1 MKSFLALGGL
11 LAFTLACE
19 PLDQNVA
26 TAICQEATPLNAS
39 YSKAQPIQQLLD
51 RYTRAGIPGVAV
63 AVYTPQ
69 EGYWAGASGYAN
81 LETKT
86 PMQVCHLQYGQSV
99 AKTYTAVAILKLAE
113 AGKIDLNAPISR
125 YLSPGIRAKITD
137 ADKITVRMLLTH
149 TSGIADY
156 TDNAE
161 FVASLLQNPLKSYT
175 SEELLA
181 YVAKQPL
188 LFPSGSYSRYA
199 NTNYLL
205 LALIADQVQGD
216 HARLIQQSI
225 LEPLGLQQTFY
236 HNSATYLNQPTLV
249 DSYFDR
255 FGNGKLENITQMQRV
270 NVGSMNGDDGIIASP
285 TDYVKFLR
293 GLNEGQLVSAQSLK
307 EMTTWVNDRDGQP
320 AYGMGLEYARLSGH
334 VGYGHGGAG
343 IGAGCGLYYF
353 PARQLY
359 VFIGINL
366 GVLTGGPYVEK
377 AGNLSDELI
386 DLLLK

>member
-1 MKSFLALGGL
+1 MKSLLLFGGL

-19 PLDQNVA
+19 PVDQNVA
-26 TAICQEATPLNAS
+26 TATCQEATPLNPN
-39 YSKAQPIQQLLD
+39 YSKAQQVQQLLD
-51 RYTRAGIPGVAV
+51 RYTKAGIPGVAV

-81 LETKT
+81 IETKT

-99 AKTYTAVAILKLAE
+99 AKTYTAAAILNLVE
-113 AGKIDLNAPISR
+113 AGKIDLNALISR
-125 YLSPGIRAKITD
+125 YLSEGVRANITD
-137 ADKITVRMLLTH
+137 VDKITVRMLLNH

-156 TDNAE
+156 TDNAR
-161 FVASLLQNPLKSYT
+161 FVASLLQNPLKPYT
-175 SEELLA
+175 SQELLS

-188 LFPSGSYSRYA
+188 LFPSGSYSRYS

-205 LALIADQVQGD
+205 LALIADQVHGD

-236 HNSATYLNQPTLV
+236 HTNATYLNQPHLV

-255 FGNGKLENITQMQRV
+255 FGDGKLENITQMQRV

-293 GLNEGQLVSAQSLK
+293 GLNEGKVVSAQSLT
-307 EMTTWVNDRDGQP
+307 EMTNWINDEDGLP
-320 AYGMGLEYARLSGH
+320 AYGMGLEYAKYSGQ

-366 GVLTGGPYVEK
+366 GILTGGPYVEK

-386 DLLLK
+386 ELLLK